1 MFHFLRLILLLL
13 ILAISSVPNFAQT
26 MYADS
31 SKQSGLNNLEQSFF
45 LSSNGRTIIYSNAE
59 FNESGEFNGVTYT
72 KRNKQDITV
81 NNASTT
87 CTSGVFDLSYVF
99 YSQSSFN
106 EDITHWD
113 VSSVYD
119 MSYMLYDAKLFNQ
132 DLSSWCVS
140 NLATTPVNF
149 SEGSE
154 LLDKFQPKWGTCPL
168 TAKIYKK

>member
-45 LSSNGRTIIYSNAE
+45 LSSNGRTIICSNAE